1 MDAIYELEDNAN
13 NDCIKLLTFAEDLK
27 NGISRR
33 NVGIPTNLK
42 KYMEF
47 YEKTIKQI
55 KANELSNPQIL
66 DKIKKIEQEG
76 INDKFDNV
84 IVKASKIKTQKEQKK
99 LSGENYLKE
108 KGELVGTENSGKT
121 VKKRNRIKGFTNK
134 IKINNDTKN
143 VNTSSISQNVYV
155 CSDLHGQYELYK
167 DMLSQVKKGE
177 KLYILGDVIDRGP
190 DGIKILEDIIEQGEK
205 IELLVGNHELMMIQ
219 SLFMNR
225 EKEKNNWYR
234 DSNGGKKTYDDF
246 MKLSSEKQ
254 EKVKELLL
262 KSTVHTEIN
271 INDENLYLVH
281 AKADKN
287 TDKKKE
293 TVEEY
298 LIEGRE
304 DDLYNCVWARVDND
318 KNNNISEKWKE
329 EDIGK
334 EKMFTIIGHTP
345 TDDNKIAIHNS
356 YAIIDCGAS
365 YYGNGCLLRLNDG
378 KTVYYDNVTRCLEQ
392 VKSEEER

>member
-1 MDAIYELEDNAN
+1 MENSYQWI
-13 NDCIKLLTFAEDLK
+13 EDLE
-27 NGISRR
+27 
-33 NVGIPTNLK
+33 
-42 KYMEF
+42 KY
-47 YEKTIKQI
+47 
-55 KANELSNPQIL
+55 L
-66 DKIKKIEQEG
+66 
-76 INDKFDNV
+76 
-84 IVKASKIKTQKEQKK
+84 
-99 LSGENYLKE
+99 
-108 KGELVGTENSGKT
+108 NS
-121 VKKRNRIKGFTNK
+121 
-134 IKINNDTKN
+134 DE
-143 VNTSSISQNVYV
+143 
-155 CSDLHGQYELYK
+155 D
-167 DMLSQVKKGE
+167 
-177 KLYILGDVIDRGP
+177 
-190 DGIKILEDIIEQGEK
+190 ILEPEEVIETPKGLEGNITPDEVRCCGQD
-205 IELLVGNHELMMIQ
+205 LLYL
-219 SLFMNR
+219 
-225 EKEKNNWYR
+225 
-234 DSNGGKKTYDDF
+234 
-246 MKLSSEKQ
+246 
-254 EKVKELLL
+254 VKELLL